1 MVKHCFLIKIHRNHP
16 GAMGAEDCLGKWLE
30 VFLIFIRL
38 NAPLD
43 CGPPGDGCTEGLV
56 ALREMLSLLYGLRL
70 PHLNLVKA
78 VKESCRVGSL
88 KLEKYIKQN
97 IPSMHAFGAELC
109 YTECIHLGAFELHD
123 PFSDAKIVC

>member
-1 MVKHCFLIKIHRNHP
+1 
-16 GAMGAEDCLGKWLE
+16 MGAEDCLGKWLE

-38 NAPLD
+38 NAPLY

-88 KLEKYIKQN
+88 KLEKYIKQS
-97 IPSMHAFGAELC
+97 IPPPPSMLLSGAL
-109 YTECIHLGAFELHD
+109 LHGMHT
-123 PFSDAKIVC
+123 FRRV